1 VSKTR
6 DAFCGA
12 ALVGLTAL
20 GVPASAQELAPDIV
34 HQPAHCSIPGTPIS
48 VCAVV
53 TDDRQVVKA
62 RAYFRPEGE
71 RYFSFVEL
79 EPRGGEYCGT
89 LPAPREGRMK
99 QLEYYVW
106 AVDDEY
112 VPQRTTP
119 FLLEMQEED
128 VCGFPPLERDPA
140 RAASITVYATN
151 PRQGGELD
159 DDFERTGVTFV
170 PKGR

>member
-1 VSKTR
+1 MLGPTA
-6 DAFCGA
+6 DA
-12 ALVGLTAL
+12 
-20 GVPASAQELAPDIV
+20 QDQAPDVV
-34 HQPAHCSIPGTPIS
+34 HQPSLCTVFGSPLS

-53 TDDRQVVKA
+53 TDDGQVVKV
-62 RAYFRPEGE
+62 RTHFRPEGE
-71 RYFSFVEL
+71 RYFSFVEMEL
-79 EPRGGEYCGT
+79 RDDQYCGT

-119 FLLEMQEED
+119 FLLDVVEEG
-128 VCGFPPLERDPA
+128 VCDFPPLERDPA

-151 PRQGGELD
+151 ARQGDERD
-159 DDFERTGVTFV
+159 DAVERAGVTCG
-170 PKGR
+170 PKGGR

>member
-1 VSKTR
+1 V
-6 DAFCGA
+6 
-12 ALVGLTAL
+12 
-20 GVPASAQELAPDIV
+20 V
-34 HQPAHCSIPGTPIS
+34 HQPAHCTVAGTPVS

-53 TDDRQVVKA
+53 TDDGQVVKV

-79 EPRGGEYCGT
+79 EPRGEEYCGT
-89 LPAPREGRMK
+89 LPAPRAGRMK

-112 VPQRTTP
+112 LPQRTTP
-119 FLLEMQEED
+119 FLLALED
-128 VCGFPPLERDPA
+128 EAVCAFPPLERDPE
-140 RAASITVYATN
+140 RAGSITVYATN
-151 PRQGGELD
+151 PGQGDRLD
-159 DDFERTGVTFV
+159 DAFERAGVSFV